1 MHKGRLAG
9 PCCLHCYNP
18 AVSVRNTIFLV
29 GMPGAGKTTIGR
41 QLARRLHRR
50 FIDAD
55 HELERRTGVSIPVIF
70 EIEGEAGFR
79 DREAKVI
86 ADLAAEPNLVV
97 ATGGGAVLRPENRA
111 QLRQAG
117 MVVYLQVSP
126 QILYE
131 RTRHDQNRP
140 LLQVADP
147 KARLEE
153 LFSLRDPLYR
163 EVADLVVNSAGGSA
177 GQLVK
182 LVEQELKSRCV
193 A

>member
-1 MHKGRLAG
+1 
-9 PCCLHCYNP
+9 
-18 AVSVRNTIFLV
+18 
-29 GMPGAGKTTIGR
+29 MPGAGKTTIGR

-147 KARLEE
+147 RARLDE
-153 LFSLRDPLYR
+153 LFALRDPLYR